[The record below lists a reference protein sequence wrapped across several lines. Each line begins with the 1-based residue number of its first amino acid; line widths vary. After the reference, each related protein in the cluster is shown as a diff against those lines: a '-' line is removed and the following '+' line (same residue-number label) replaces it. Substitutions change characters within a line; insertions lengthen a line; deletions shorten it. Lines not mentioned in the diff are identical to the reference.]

1 MSSIICGSLAIDT
14 ILTYEGSFA
23 DSILPDQIHKMNVSF
38 YVPGMRREYGGCAG
52 NIAYGLNLLGGVALP
67 MAAVGSDAHDY
78 MERFKNMGISTEMV
92 MVRQDNYTALC
103 TIMTDRVNNQI
114 TGFHPGAM
122 AQAHLNVTAPPP
134 HAKLGIIAPDGREAM
149 WKHAQMFVQAKIPFV
164 FDPGQQLPQFDGE
177 EHRQLI
183 GMADYVAVNDYEGAL
198 LCERTGWSLADIS
211 HKVQGLVVTL
221 GEQGCDVWAKG
232 VKTHVP
238 PVKATAVVDPTGCG
252 DAFRAALLYGIE
264 RGWDLVRCCTLGNKI
279 GAIKIAERGGQNYT
293 LDLAALGLSDNAA

>member
-14 ILTYEGSFA
+14 ILNYEGSFA

-52 NIAYGLNLLGGVALP
+52 NIAYGLKLLGGVPLP

-78 MERFKNMGISTEMV
+78 MERFKALGINTDMV

-122 AQAHLNVTAPPP
+122 AQAHLNMAAPPA
-134 HAKLGIIAPDGREAM
+134 HAKLGIIAPDGRDAM
-149 WKHAQMFVQAKIPFV
+149 SKHAHMFADAHIPFI
-164 FDPGQQLPQFDGE
+164 FDPGQQLPQFNGE
-177 EHRQLI
+177 EHRQFI

-198 LCERTGWSLADIS
+198 LSERTGWSLADMS
-211 HKVQGLVVTL
+211 QHVQGLVVTL
-221 GEQGCDVWAKG
+221 GEQGCDVWVKG
-232 VKTHVP
+232 VKTHVA
-238 PVKATAVVDPTGCG
+238 PVKASAVVDPTGCG
-252 DAFRAALLYGIE
+252 DAFRAALLFGIE

-279 GAIKIAERGGQNYT
+279 GAIKIAQRGGQNYS
-293 LDLAALGLSDNAA
+293 LDLGSLGL